1 VVRKDLVALAG
12 GVVIFAECV
21 IWLMPSDK
29 SAFFT
34 IANIHDLFDIL
45 GALATLI
52 AAGVA
57 VVALTNWRS
66 QFSHEAR
73 FQSLKDLKDAATE
86 LHTFRRYLI
95 VVEARCVHLMHSG
108 GVGDES
114 LHRLE
119 EEAKQAW
126 MNSLQ
131 RYNKAWGTAVPF
143 FTAAEE
149 AAFTGPAP
157 VYVKRSLE
165 DPMRIVMAF
174 ANAPDAENINQ
185 FAETCRAITEEVRGL
200 YASTVSELELMLR
213 QNYRS

>member
-1 VVRKDLVALAG
+1 MRKDLVALAG
-12 GVVIFAECV
+12 GVVILAECV
-21 IWLMPSDK
+21 VWLMPSDK
-29 SAFFT
+29 TVFFT

-45 GALATLI
+45 GALATLV

-57 VVALTNWRS
+57 VIALTNWRS
-66 QFSHEAR
+66 QFRHETR
-73 FQSLKDLKDAATE
+73 FQSLKELKDAATE

-108 GVGDES
+108 GISDES
-114 LHRLE
+114 LHLRE

-126 MNSLQ
+126 MNSLH

-143 FTAAEE
+143 FTEAEE
-149 AAFTGPAP
+149 SVFTGPAP
-157 VYVKRSLE
+157 VYVKRSLD

-174 ANAPDAENINQ
+174 ANAPDLQNLGH
-185 FAETCRAITEEVRGL
+185 FRETCHVITEEVRDL
-200 YASTVSELELMLR
+200 YASTVSQLEWMLR